1 MAELNP
7 DNTVKT
13 VFFYGEKSNVP
24 SAMQRDGKTYRILSN
39 HLGSVRLVV
48 DVRNGDIAQQLD
60 YDAWGK
66 VISDS
71 NPGFQPFGFAGGLYD
86 SATGLTRFGARD
98 YDAETGRWTAKD
110 PILFAG
116 GDVSLYGYV
125 AGDPVNGVDPSGL
138 FESVDDIVSG
148 DLADPEPIP
157 QEFVDFT
164 AAFGDTFLIPRLIRD
179 AANIGGVDYCSSS
192 YTYGMIVGTAWGMVP
207 LGLESGAALGATK
220 VGHILNHNRHF
231 RIGPGRWGKNMVPRI
246 SSPYLPGDGHVS
258 LTTRIPELLPVGTLS
273 SGKNCSC
280 KQ

>member
-1 MAELNP
+1 M
-7 DNTVKT
+7 
-13 VFFYGEKSNVP
+13 S
-24 SAMQRDGKTYRILSN
+24 
-39 HLGSVRLVV
+39 
-48 DVRNGDIAQQLD
+48 NGDIAQQLD

-98 YDAETGRWTAKD
+98 YDAETGRLTAKD

-116 GDVSLYGYV
+116 GDVGLYGYV

-179 AANIGGVDYCSSS
+179 AADIGGVDYCSSS
-192 YTYGMIVGTAWGMVP
+192 YTYGMIVGTVWGMVP
-207 LGLESGAALGATK
+207 LGLESSAALGATK
-220 VGHILNHNRHF
+220 SGKWLNRGQNI
-231 RIGPGRWGKNMVPRI
+231 RIGPGRMPKIPPEGPLPSLPSGSKIPRI
-246 SSPYLPGDGHVS
+246 SIGGDRPGVTNRPHYDLRS
-258 LTTRIPELLPVGTLS
+258 RIPSPLPAGPLVS
-273 SGKNCSC
+273 DCSC
-280 KQ
+280 QK

>member
-7 DNTVKT
+7 DHTVKT

-48 DVRNGDIAQQLD
+48 DVSNGDIAQQLD

-86 SATGLTRFGARD
+86 PLTTLTRFGARD

-125 AGDPVNGVDPSGL
+125 NQDPVNFLDPSGL
-138 FESVDDIVSG
+138 ATNVVIWQPVG
-148 DLADPEPIP
+148 
-157 QEFVDFT
+157 
-164 AAFGDTFLIPRLIRD
+164 FG
-179 AANIGGVDYCSSS
+179 ASS
-192 YTYGMIVGTAWGMVP
+192 
-207 LGLESGAALGATK
+207 
-220 VGHILNHNRHF
+220 F
-231 RIGPGRWGKNMVPRI
+231 
-246 SSPYLPGDGHVS
+246 GHVS
-258 LTTRIPELLPVGTLS
+258 TDINGTTYSFGPSGMSVMPTSDYIARNGFRNGMAVGINLTPQQEAAVNACMSKPQGSYSVSGNNCGSPIQNCLKQVGIDTGNQTLPVSLGNRLLDMDVGNSFTEYPVS
-273 SGKNCSC
+273 RPSNGWSAPWAR
-280 KQ
+280 